1 MKKTDLPNDDMC
13 NDPELL
19 QKAEDAEFRIKVI
32 SSIIVMI
39 AIIIIVIAGKFV
51 VKQVSRLFNEESV
64 PVEELNPEIKMDLD
78 TDTIITEDEL
88 KELNESLDDIL
99 EDFTES
105 NNESMP

>member
-1 MKKTDLPNDDMC
+1 MKKTDLPSDDMP

-19 QKAEDAEFRIKVI
+19 QKAEDVEFRIKVI

-39 AIIIIVIAGKFV
+39 VIIIIVIAGKFV
-51 VKQVSRLFNEESV
+51 VKQINSHSNEETV
-64 PVEELNPEIKMDLD
+64 PIEKLEPEITTDFD

-99 EDFTES
+99 KNFTES
-105 NNESMP
+105 NNDSTP